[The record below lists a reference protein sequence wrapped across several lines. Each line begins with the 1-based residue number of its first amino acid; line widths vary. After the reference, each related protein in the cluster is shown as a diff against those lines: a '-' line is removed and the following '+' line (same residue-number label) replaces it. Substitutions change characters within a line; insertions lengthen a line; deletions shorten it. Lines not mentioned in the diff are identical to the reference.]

1 MILLPVKMLSE
12 KICLCLC
19 RNGQAMLVT
28 PFCLYL
34 ASAGETLDD
43 VGGTSECMASA
54 TFSTS
59 DHIWPSLI
67 MVVSVAVG
75 TAKGLTTEC
84 VFKSSSRSLSM
95 CRLGLRIAV
104 HVW

>member
-1 MILLPVKMLSE
+1 MILLPVKKLSE

-28 PFCLYL
+28 PFFLYL
-34 ASAGETLDD
+34 ASAGEILGD
-43 VGGTSECMASA
+43 VGGTSECMALA

-59 DHIWPSLI
+59 HHIWPSLI
-67 MVVSVAVG
+67 MVVSFAVG

-84 VFKSSSRSLSM
+84 VFKSS
-95 CRLGLRIAV
+95 
-104 HVW
+104 